1 MTVTVMAAMLPE
13 LSACSTSCMITLG
26 EAVVVSISTRIQ
38 VTLAGTVV
46 WGVFSVGTSSEVACE
61 VGVWPE
67 LCSCAGDSRVVG
79 APVVLVLVS
88 VELWL
93 VLSETEEE
101 TSGGEVDRIGG
112 GEVDRARGDEAGI

>member
-46 WGVFSVGTSSEVACE
+46 WGVFSVGTSSDVACE

-67 LCSCAGDSRVVG
+67 LCSCTGDSRVVG

-93 VLSETEEE
+93 VLSETAEE

-112 GEVDRARGDEAGI
+112 GEVDRAGGDEAGV